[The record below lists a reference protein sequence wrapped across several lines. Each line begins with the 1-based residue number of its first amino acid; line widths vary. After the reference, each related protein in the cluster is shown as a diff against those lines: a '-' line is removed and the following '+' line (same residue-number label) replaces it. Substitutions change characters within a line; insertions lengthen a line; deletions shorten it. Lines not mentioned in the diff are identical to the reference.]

1 MLTWAVGAAPTLP
14 YDLFWIVWLAIT
26 AGGTSIVGYQT
37 RHSGSR
43 RWFILVP
50 IAASLVLLF
59 TTALIAGDCHSLG
72 PVGVLY
78 SPSRCTESHATVGYA
93 VLAATVVAVIGI
105 IIYLM
110 FRKAVVPPAESD
122 E

>member
-26 AGGTSIVGYQT
+26 VGGISIVVFQT
-37 RHSGSR
+37 RHSGPR
-43 RWFILVP
+43 RWLIFVP
-50 IAASLVLLF
+50 VAASSVLLF
-59 TTALIAGDCHSLG
+59 TTALIAGDCQSLG
-72 PVGVLY
+72 PVGKYY
-78 SPSRCTESHATVGYA
+78 SGRCSEGHAAVGYV
-93 VLAATVVAVIGI
+93 VLAGSVVAVTGV

-110 FRKAVVPPAESD
+110 YRNAVAPPAETD